1 MNFPDLSIIAD
12 FHMHSKYARACSKDL
27 DIKNIETYAR
37 LKGLTIVGTG
47 DFTHPKWI
55 EELKRDLKP
64 NTTGRTG
71 IYETKTGFPFI
82 YQTEISLV
90 YSQGGKGR
98 RVHVIVLAPSHE
110 VAIQITE
117 QLKKHGRV
125 DYDGRPIFGMSC
137 IQFVEEMMQIS
148 KDIEIIP
155 AHAWTPWFA
164 LFGSNSGFDSI
175 KDCFQDQLKHIH
187 AIETGLSSDPP
198 MNWRLSQ
205 LDNIQLVSF
214 SDSHSYW
221 PWRMGREATVF
232 GLQKET
238 LTYDQLI
245 KAIRTGEKLW
255 GTIEV
260 NPNLGK
266 YHATGHRNCKVCLSP
281 ADALKVNNICPQCKS
296 KLTVGVDQRI
306 EALADSD
313 RPLGFKPKN
322 AKEFLSLIPLSELIA
337 CLLGKSVATKGVFA
351 EYHQLIKAFGSEFN
365 ILLSASKQELESYTT
380 PQLTDVILLNREGK
394 IDVKPGYDG
403 VYGVPLVPGG
413 KVRVV
418 QDDDAPK
425 EKKMEKKK
433 EKPSHDISQKG
444 LDDF

>member
-1 MNFPDLSIIAD
+1 MNFTNFPDQSLIAD

-27 DIKNIETYAR
+27 DIKNIETYAK
-37 LKGLTIVGTG
+37 LKGLSIVGTG

-55 EELKRDLKP
+55 EELKRDLTP
-64 NTTGRTG
+64 NTTGKTG

-98 RVHVIVLAPSHE
+98 RVHLIVLAPSHE
-110 VAIQITE
+110 VAVQITD

-137 IQFVEEMMQIS
+137 ISFVEEMIQIS
-148 KDIEIIP
+148 KEIEIIP

-205 LDNIQLVSF
+205 LDNINLVSF

-232 GLQKET
+232 SLQKEI
-238 LTYDQLI
+238 LSYIQLI
-245 KAIRTGEKLW
+245 KAIRTGEQLW

-281 ADALKVNNICPQCKS
+281 ADALKVNNICPQCRS

-306 EALADSD
+306 EALADPD

-322 AKEFLSLIPLSELIA
+322 AKEFASLIPLSELIA
-337 CLLGKSVATKGVFA
+337 SLFGKAVASKGVFA
-351 EYHQLIKAFGSEFN
+351 EYHKLIKAFGSEFN
-365 ILLSASKQELESYTT
+365 ILLSASKPELESYTT
-380 PQLTDVILLNREGK
+380 PQLADVILLNREGK
-394 IDVKPGYDG
+394 IEVKPGYDG

-413 KVRVV
+413 KGCVSSEEELDV
-418 QDDDAPK
+418 
-425 EKKMEKKK
+425 KKK
-433 EKPSHDISQKG
+433 IPRTQRDAKQKG